1 MGQVQHLVALGE
13 QRGPPWGLQGRGWA
27 RAGEKGAGGECVPS
41 PLSGTRTPKSLY
53 WQVWMSCSNQG
64 RMRPARL
71 CSPGRSP
78 RFHRPCLSCGSGRSP
93 LHPRAPFESGKS
105 SFAVRSGRPAGC
117 FEERAEGADAR
128 ARGAAWGV
136 PGVPR
141 G

>member
-105 SFAVRSGRPAGC
+105 SFAVRSGRP
-117 FEERAEGADAR
+117 
-128 ARGAAWGV
+128 
-136 PGVPR
+136 
-141 G
+141 

>member
-1 MGQVQHLVALGE
+1 MCPA
-13 QRGPPWGLQGRGWA
+13 
-27 RAGEKGAGGECVPS
+27 

-105 SFAVRSGRPAGC
+105 SFTVRSGRP
-117 FEERAEGADAR
+117 
-128 ARGAAWGV
+128 
-136 PGVPR
+136 
-141 G
+141 